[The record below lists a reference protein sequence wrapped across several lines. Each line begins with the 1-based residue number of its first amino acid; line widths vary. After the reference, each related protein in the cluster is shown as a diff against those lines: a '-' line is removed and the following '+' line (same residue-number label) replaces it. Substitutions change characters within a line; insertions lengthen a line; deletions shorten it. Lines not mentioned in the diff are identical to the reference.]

1 MTRPTTVR
9 FGALAISTLLLAV
22 ACGDAA
28 PSASP
33 TTAPPS
39 PTAAPSATTA
49 PSASVAPSGSAGSR
63 DVDATYDAIEAQ
75 VVELRGLD
83 PVDVARQ
90 TIDATALGEKTTADF
105 DQDNPPEYVAANE
118 QLYRALG
125 LLDEGQSLR
134 ELFLRLLESQV
145 AGFYRPEEKTLYVV
159 SRSGTVNGADKIT
172 FAHEYDHALQ
182 DSNFHVF
189 DDFES
194 LRDQSDEALARAA
207 IYEGDATLL
216 MSLWAIPNL
225 TPQELQDVVAAGSDP
240 EANAILAE
248 TPAILTESLLF
259 PYDAGLAFLQPKQLG
274 GGWAAVDQVFE
285 RLPTSTEQVLHPEK
299 YESNEAPVE
308 VTLPSDLAGG
318 MGDGWTVAFQDTWG
332 EFQTGVWLRGAGV
345 AVADATDAA
354 AGWGGDRLAL
364 LQGPDGRWALA
375 MRFAWDSGADA
386 DAFETAAGAAIKTAG
401 GPAQVVP
408 ADETT
413 RWVLVAS
420 DDDALN
426 SLASAAGLGG

>member
-1 MTRPTTVR
+1 MTRPTTAR
-9 FGALAISTLLLAV
+9 LAALAVSTLLLAA

-33 TTAPPS
+33 TATASPTAPPS
-39 PTAAPSATTA
+39 PSASSAPSAG
-49 PSASVAPSGSAGSR
+49 PSASAGST
-63 DVDATYDAIEAQ
+63 DVDALYDAIEAQ

-90 TIDATALGEKTTADF
+90 TIDAAALAEKTTADF
-105 DQDNPPEYVAANE
+105 DQDNPPDYVAANE
-118 QLYRALG
+118 QLYQALG
-125 LLDEGQSLR
+125 LLDEDQSLR
-134 ELFLRLLESQV
+134 DLFLRLLESQV

-182 DSNFHVF
+182 DSNFGVF

-194 LRDQSDEALARAA
+194 LRDQTDEALARAA

-225 TPQELQDVVAAGSDP
+225 TPQELQEVVAAGSDP

-274 GGWAAVDQVFE
+274 GGWAAIDAVFE

-299 YESNEAPVE
+299 YESNEAPIT
-308 VTLPSDLAGG
+308 VTLPTDLAGG
-318 MGDGWTVAFQDTWG
+318 MGDGWSVAFQDTWG
-332 EFQTGVWLRGAGV
+332 EFQTGVWLRQSGV
-345 AVADATDAA
+345 APADASEAA

-364 LQGPDGRWALA
+364 LQGPDDRWALA
-375 MRFAWDSGADA
+375 MEFAWDSGADA
-386 DAFETAAGAAIKTAG
+386 DAFEPAAGAAIKTAG

-426 SLASAAGLGG
+426 SLATAAGLAG